1 MTENN
6 TTDFST
12 LFSGVKENFNSY
24 NQLISQDIS
33 ASFNNVIQNI
43 KFKQIK
49 KNPDLSLHISQY
61 DQIIKNLQ
69 EPKQFLIQEIPIA
82 KNIFNSFLELDNI
95 KTNI

>member
-1 MTENN
+1 LTENN